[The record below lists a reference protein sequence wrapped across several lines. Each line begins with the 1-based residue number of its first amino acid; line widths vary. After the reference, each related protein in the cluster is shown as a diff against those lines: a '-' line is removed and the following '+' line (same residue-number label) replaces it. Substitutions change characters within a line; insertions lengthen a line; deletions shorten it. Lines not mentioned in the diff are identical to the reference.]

1 MRDLFNII
9 MTPICGIV
17 FMFVTLGLFLRYR
30 GRIPREKA
38 VEIRPSMLALLD
50 ESSFSISPKIH
61 KENLDFLYKLA
72 SKRAGDYRVV
82 ADNIDRKA
90 GTALALM
97 GIASASFFF
106 SQEFTSLESLSQVW
120 SVFVFLIVAYF
131 LLRALSNNNF
141 REPLTNEI
149 IEHNTQKDIR
159 DIKIELLQ
167 MHHECDRKNQRLL
180 KCKQDA
186 YNTALIIATI
196 FLALFLIFTAV
207 LADKALDE
215 NNLLKTLLIV
225 IIIALIIGLV
235 DILKSLADSEQHR
248 RRLERMFFRD

>member
-17 FMFVTLGLFLRYR
+17 ALFGTLYLFLRHR
-30 GRIPREKA
+30 GRIPRKKA

-72 SKRAGDYRVV
+72 SKRAGDYRVA

-90 GTALALM
+90 GTALALI
-97 GIASASFFF
+97 GIAAASFFF
-106 SQEFTSLESLSQVW
+106 SQEFTSLEALSQVF
-120 SVFVFLIVAYF
+120 SVFIFLIVAYF

-149 IEHNTQKDIR
+149 IEHNTQKNIR

-180 KCKQDA
+180 KYKQDA
-186 YNTALIIATI
+186 YNTALIIVTA
-196 FLALFLIFTAV
+196 FLALFLIFTAI

-215 NNLLKTLLIV
+215 NNLLQTLLFVIV
-225 IIIALIIGLV
+225 IALIVGLV
-235 DILKSLADSEQHR
+235 DILKSLADSERYR
-248 RRLERMFFRD
+248 RRLEGILFRD